1 MPNTYTLIASNT
13 VGSGGAA
20 SITFSSIPSTYTD
33 LAIKVSF
40 RNTADNA
47 NWQLSFNGVT
57 TNLSDIAVGG
67 NGAAANSYSDATLIY
82 GFICRSTNT
91 ANTFSNSDIYIPN
104 YAGSTYKSISMDS
117 VTENNATTAFAYL
130 TAGLWQSTS
139 AITSVVMTPTSGN
152 FAQYSTA
159 YLYGI
164 KNS

>member
-1 MPNTYTLIASNT
+1 MANMIPISTVT
-13 VGSGGAA
+13 VGSGGV
-20 SITFSSIPSTYTD
+20 SSISFTGIPQTYTD

-57 TNLSDIAVGG
+57 TNLSDRAVGG

-104 YAGSTYKSISMDS
+104 YAGSAYKSISMDS

-130 TAGLWQSTS
+130 TAGLWSNTS
-139 AITSVVMTPTSGN
+139 AITSVVMTPTSGT

-159 YLYGI
+159 TLYGI
-164 KNS
+164 RKY

>member
-1 MPNTYTLIASNT
+1 MANMIPISTVT
-13 VGSGGAA
+13 VGNGGV
-20 SITFSSIPSTYTD
+20 SSISFTGIPQTYTD

-57 TNLSDIAVGG
+57 TNLSDRAVGG

-82 GFICRSTNT
+82 GLICRSTNT

-104 YAGSTYKSISMDS
+104 YAGSAYKSISMDS

-130 TAGLWQSTS
+130 TAGLWSNTS
-139 AITSVVMTPTSGN
+139 AITSVVMTPTSGT

-159 YLYGI
+159 TLYGI
-164 KNS
+164 RKY

>member
-1 MPNTYTLIASNT
+1 MANMIPISTVT
-13 VGSGGAA
+13 VGSGGV
-20 SITFSSIPSTYTD
+20 SSISFTGIPQTYTD

-57 TNLSDIAVGG
+57 TNLSDRAVGG

-104 YAGSTYKSISMDS
+104 YAGSVYKSISMDS

-130 TAGLWQSTS
+130 TAGLWSNTS
-139 AITSVVMTPTSGN
+139 AITSVVMTPTSGT

-159 YLYGI
+159 TLYGI
-164 KNS
+164 RKY